1 MTAEDGA
8 PSPGES
14 FDQILKQLQDVVE
27 GLEQSDLTL
36 EQSLEMFERGV
47 MLSRQGQKILDAAES
62 KVEAL
67 LDDGTTKPIEG

>member
-1 MTAEDGA
+1 MTAASGG
-8 PSPGES
+8 PGPGES